1 MPRPSMTDRASRSF
15 PRASGGF
22 TLLELMLV
30 LVILG
35 VLATVAAIA
44 VTGQADNARRS
55 ATVTSMQT
63 IDRGLKSYYLQ
74 KGAYPTTQEG
84 ISILVPTFIEKPP
97 LDGWKRPFAYFHPGQ
112 GGRDYD
118 LISVGKDGEYGTE
131 DDIRSWEID

>member
-1 MPRPSMTDRASRSF
+1 MTDRARHSL
-15 PRASGGF
+15 PRASRGF

-55 ATVTSMQT
+55 ATATSMQT
-63 IDRGLKSYYLQ
+63 IERGLKSYYLNT
-74 KGAYPTTQEG
+74 GAYPTTQEG
-84 ISILVPTFIEKPP
+84 IGVLVPTYIEKPP
-97 LDGWKRPFAYFHPGQ
+97 LDGWKRPFAYYHPGQ

-118 LISVGKDGEYGTE
+118 LISLGKDGEYATD
-131 DDIRSWEID
+131 DDIRSWEIQ

>member
-1 MPRPSMTDRASRSF
+1 MPRSSMTDRASHRL

-55 ATVTSMQT
+55 ATMTSMQT
-63 IDRGLKSYYLQ
+63 IERGLKSYYLNT
-74 KGAYPTTQEG
+74 GAYPTTQET
-84 ISILVPTFIEKPP
+84 ITVLVPTYIEKAP
-97 LDGWKRPFAYFHPGQ
+97 LDGWRRPFAYFHPGQ

-118 LISVGKDGEYGTE
+118 LISMGKDGEYGTE
-131 DDIRSWEID
+131 DDISIWDPQ